1 MLLFDTHA
9 LVWLA
14 STPKNLSARARHA
27 IQQHSDELYVSSIS
41 ALEIAILVKR
51 NRLSLPVAVEEF
63 VDRALRQHGIL
74 EIPLDRQIAIA
85 STRLPDIH
93 NDPFDRIIIATALL
107 NGMSIL
113 SKDQI
118 IPRYP
123 EVKVVW

>member
-14 STPKNLSARARHA
+14 SNLKNLSAGARHA

-41 ALEIAILVKR
+41 ALEIAILAKR

-63 VDRALRQHGIL
+63 VNRALRQHGIH
-74 EIPLDRQIAIA
+74 EVPLDRQIAVA

-93 NDPFDRIIIATALL
+93 NDPFDRIIIATAQL

-113 SKDQI
+113 SRDQI
-118 IPRYP
+118 IPQYP

>member
-41 ALEIAILVKR
+41 ALEIAILAKR

-63 VDRALRQHGIL
+63 VDRALRQHGIH
-74 EIPLDRQIAIA
+74 EVPLDRQIAIA

-93 NDPFDRIIIATALL
+93 NDPFDRIIIATAKL

-113 SKDQI
+113 SRDQI
-118 IPRYP
+118 IPQYP

>member
-14 STPKNLSARARHA
+14 STPKNLSDRARHA
-27 IQQHSDELYVSSIS
+27 IRQHSDELYLSSIS
-41 ALEIAILVKR
+41 ALEIAILAKR

-63 VDRALRQHGIL
+63 VDRALRQHGIH

-93 NDPFDRIIIATALL
+93 NDPFDRVIIATAQL

-118 IPRYP
+118 IPQYP

>member
-14 STPKNLSARARHA
+14 SNLKNLSARARHA

-41 ALEIAILVKR
+41 ALEIAILAKR

-63 VDRALRQHGIL
+63 VDRALRQHGIH
-74 EIPLDRQIAIA
+74 EVPLDRQIAIA

-93 NDPFDRIIIATALL
+93 NDPFDRIIIATAQL

-113 SKDQI
+113 SRDQI
-118 IPRYP
+118 IPQYP